1 MTEVSDR
8 SPGFPA
14 GGQEERIIDAAL
26 SCIARWGVAK
36 TTLDDVAR
44 QASCSRATVYRV
56 FPGGKEALLEAVGR
70 REIARFFDAV
80 TGRLQAADSLEDLL
94 VAGMTEAGRRLRDH
108 RALRFLV
115 AHEPEMIIPRLGFTE
130 AEAVLGCASSVAA
143 PYLARWLPE
152 PDALRAAEWVVRLVL
167 SYSMLPNPEVDLTD
181 EESVRGLVRTFVLPG
196 LTPLV
201 TS

>member
-8 SPGFPA
+8 SPGFPG

-44 QASCSRATVYRV
+44 EASCSRATVYRV

-70 REIARFFDAV
+70 REMARFFEAV

-94 VAGMTEAGRRLRDH
+94 IAGITEAGRRLRDH

-130 AEAVLGCASSVAA
+130 AEAVLGCASAVAA
-143 PYLARWLPE
+143 PYLARWLADA
-152 PDALRAAEWVVRLVL
+152 DALRAAEWVVRLVL